1 VKLHIRQPFRYT
13 SDATQS
19 HKDAVIMITLC
30 SKMLGKNVFT
40 GYLVTYEE
48 FSELCIEVPLAHN
61 IYLKN
66 LSYKQVVNTILTQNS
81 VDIPP
86 WKFYPVEHPDYIKGI
101 GLLDIYLRAN
111 IVKHSKY
118 NSKSVKYK
126 DIRYRSIDRS
136 TYWDCLMEVLL

>member
-1 VKLHIRQPFRYT
+1 MKLDICQQFRYT

-19 HKDAVIMITLC
+19 HKDAVMMITLC
-30 SKMLGKNVFT
+30 SKVLEKNSFT

-48 FSELCIEVPLAHN
+48 FGELCKMAPYTGNPKLDK
-61 IYLKN
+61 LT
-66 LSYKQVVNTILTQNS
+66 YKQVVNTILTQNS

-101 GLLDIYLRAN
+101 GLLDTYLRAN

-136 TYWDCLMEVLL
+136 AYWDCLMEIL